1 MKVLKG
7 HELATYKGLNNKTV
21 IQTWHTKEFHKQIK
35 KINMEMK
42 LKNPQ
47 LEFLL
52 YNNDEMDNS
61 VEDNFD
67 RDIVKTYFKFLH
79 YVPRAD
85 FWRYLMVEKFGCIYL
100 DIDSI
105 ITSNIN
111 ELLNSKKSILTLEPR
126 KTAFIQWVMI
136 FNKNDRGLEAAIEM
150 IIDNV
155 KSNLYKNNVD
165 ELTGPS
171 LLTKAILKKINFQVG
186 NNVLEYNNVDLNL
199 RLKEKDYKL
208 LKNQIHDNHFLFKH
222 QYNHLLRNRR
232 KKIFRRPNNEDLN
245 HFVNFQKSNSL
256 Y

>member
-7 HELATYKGLNNKTV
+7 NELATYKGLNNKTV
-21 IQTWHTKEFHKQIK
+21 IQTWHTKEFHRKIN

-52 YNNDEMDNS
+52 YNNEEMDNS

-105 ITSNIN
+105 IISNIN
-111 ELLNSKKSILTLEPR
+111 ELLNSKKSMLTLEPR

-136 FNKNDRGLEAAIEM
+136 FNQNDPGLEKAIEM
-150 IIDNV
+150 IVDNV
-155 KSNLYKNNVD
+155 KSNLHKNNVD
-165 ELTGPS
+165 ELTGPR
-171 LLTKAILKKINFQVG
+171 LLTKAILKKINFQED
-186 NNVLEYNNVDLNL
+186 NKDLDYKNVDLNL
-199 RLKEKDYKL
+199 C
-208 LKNQIHDNHFLFKH
+208 LKNNEYRLLSNTVHDEYFLFKH
-222 QYNHLLRNRR
+222 QHNHLLRNRR
-232 KKIFRRPNNEDLN
+232 KKIFRQRNNEDMN
-245 HFVNFQKSNSL
+245 HFINFQKNNFL

>member
-1 MKVLKG
+1 MNVLKG
-7 HELATYKGLNNKTV
+7 NELATYKGLNNKTV
-21 IQTWHTKEFHKQIK
+21 IQTWHTKEFHKKIM

-105 ITSNIN
+105 IISNID
-111 ELLNSKKSILTLEPR
+111 EILKRKKSILTLEPR

-136 FNKNDRGLEAAIEM
+136 FNQNDPGLEKAIEM
-150 IIDNV
+150 IVDNV
-155 KSNLYKNNVD
+155 KSNLHKNNVD
-165 ELTGPS
+165 ELTGPR
-171 LLTKAILKKINFQVG
+171 LLTKAILQKINFQEDYKD
-186 NNVLEYNNVDLNL
+186 LDYKNVDLNL
-199 RLKEKDYKL
+199 RLKNNEYRL
-208 LKNQIHDNHFLFKH
+208 LSNTVHDKYFLFKH
-222 QYNHLLRNRR
+222 QYNHQLRNRR
-232 KKIFRRPNNEDLN
+232 KKIFRQRNNEDMN
-245 HFVNFQKSNSL
+245 HFINFQKNNFL